1 MKKTLLLALLLS
13 ALLVLFGCS
22 AAPESGKTD
31 NPVTHEQPVP
41 SPDDPVTPTDPV
53 TPVDPVTPSE
63 PAVPEGSKAY
73 TKGLSSLFNKPGVS
87 VSNITLEITLLDGLR
102 FDSWLFSGMTAMSLF
117 KSGLPDDLTAYIKEL
132 RNDPGSG
139 QSITDESAGSVSS
152 EPETYTTVVIG
163 FLGDIVAKP
172 SEELS
177 LSIYS
182 SWIYNYDGPPIEVAV
197 GSSDVWYE
205 EHNVT
210 FVLNNGEA
218 DVVKKVGT
226 GETVLAPPVQKE
238 GYNFVNWYLGDKVFD
253 FTTKIREDLTIEA
266 KWDLIGDDVTVTW
279 VYDSITDKKTTTKS
293 PKGQKITSIADGQSG
308 AESVADTF
316 KHWSAESTGAAFDF
330 GTVVNDHI
338 TLYAVYNELNIGD
351 IYTVNE
357 YKGNYT
363 EIASDIKN
371 KGIRLYIIAKRG
383 VRGSLPATSPYKYIG
398 VDMDHDLSYYINTSR
413 GNDYYNQLIENHI
426 SYKDKLWVKW
436 GLTADATAGT
446 DFSIGGGYANTQK
459 ALALKGVLYKT
470 DYEDGDETI
479 WNRLLEFREDIT
491 EENRQ
496 NWFIPSHSEMVD
508 IAYLARDEK
517 INNLTQKGGPDYYC
531 NYYFTSSEVGAER
544 SPSDYRAVAFADGE
558 QYEPGREIYGDKTA
572 KSASRIRLCRIL

>member
-13 ALLVLFGCS
+13 ALLVLLGCS
-22 AAPESGKTD
+22 VTPESGKTD
-31 NPVTHEQPVP
+31 NPVTPEQPV
-41 SPDDPVTPTDPV
+41 SPPEDPVTPTDPV

-87 VSNITLEITLLDGLR
+87 VSDITLEITLLDGLR

-117 KSGLPDDLTAYIKEL
+117 KGGLPDELTAYIKEL

-139 QSITDESAGSVSS
+139 QSITDESAGSASS

-163 FLGDIVAKP
+163 FLGDVVAKP

-182 SWIYNYDGPPIEVAV
+182 SWIYNYDGPSIEVAV

-238 GYNFVNWYLGDKVFD
+238 GYNFVNWYLGDEAFD
-253 FTTKIREDLTIEA
+253 FTTKIRKDLTIEA
-266 KWDLIGDDVTVTW
+266 KWDLIGDEVTVTW

-293 PKGQKITSIADGQSG
+293 PKGQKITNIVSGQSG
-308 AESVADTF
+308 SESVADTF
-316 KHWSAESTGAAFDF
+316 KHWSAETGGAAFDF
-330 GTVVNDHI
+330 ETVVNDHI

-363 EIASDIKN
+363 EIASDIKD

-383 VRGSLPATSPYKYIG
+383 VRGSLPADSPYKYIG
-398 VDMDHDLSYYINTSR
+398 VDIDHDLSYYIKISR
-413 GNDYYNQLIENHI
+413 GNDYYNQLIETHI

-436 GLTADATAGT
+436 GLSADATAGT

-459 ALALKGVLYKT
+459 ALALKEVLYKT
-470 DYEDGDETI
+470 EYEDGEETI
-479 WNRLLEFREDIT
+479 WNRLLEFRADISDDKG
-491 EENRQ
+491 Q
-496 NWFIPSHSEMVD
+496 YWFIPSHSEMVD
-508 IAYLARDEK
+508 IAYAARDEK

-544 SPSDYRAVAFADGE
+544 SPATYRAVVFADGG